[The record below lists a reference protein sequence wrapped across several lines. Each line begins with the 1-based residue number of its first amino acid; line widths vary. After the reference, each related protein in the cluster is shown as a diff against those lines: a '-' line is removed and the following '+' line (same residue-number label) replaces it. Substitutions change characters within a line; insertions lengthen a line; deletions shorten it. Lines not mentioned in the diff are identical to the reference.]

1 MESDAGLVQGHGMH
15 TRLPPCA
22 PGYGMTR
29 VQERASQRNLSKAC
43 QQEGDGIC
51 HVLSGLEGR
60 VEGWGTGMSLETPV
74 LASL

>member
-43 QQEGDGIC
+43 QRGKSGGVGCRDEPGDTSVGQ
-51 HVLSGLEGR
+51 
-60 VEGWGTGMSLETPV
+60 PV
-74 LASL
+74 KLKEY